1 MSQLIL
7 VLEENPEIQSLIAA
21 SLKASAISVTQE
33 SNPDLFVQQAL
44 NLEPDL
50 ILLSNSGGDQNYKN
64 YREIRKDPQLKN
76 IPIIL
81 LVNPKDELDEKII
94 SELGIDGLLRKPFE
108 ALMLQEQLSQF
119 VTLDDNFGIEPDNE
133 GEDFKIDM
141 SSIDNQLNDIKE
153 GEQEVNS
160 PVEEGSQVT
169 EELEQNALEPKFASS
184 AGSEMDS
191 MILDDISA
199 DTDISKDT
207 VKKAE
212 VELDENE
219 ITSNGLEVIND
230 EEMTM
235 DNGFEF
241 DLKLDE
247 DGIEIDSEEVVTD
260 TVKTGTD
267 PASTGLV
274 QLKDSGLEDKY
285 AESRFKVEGEKTE
298 QDLKAPADID
308 LEVNDFED
316 LDDIWSRSPELDQ
329 TPREGLTDIS
339 LEEEDFQPEFP
350 ENLSSFEEPAEPSI
364 QDTDSDRRNTSE
376 SVQELDNYELGP
388 DFEETGEESQ
398 SSLDNKLLT
407 DSVEQDLEET
417 VEIEDA
423 EQYVED
429 TSADEFE
436 EDFDESQGDA
446 DIMSMVHESIG
457 EQEESAESAM
467 IELEDLS
474 EQMEALDSAETE
486 FEIEEEEFEKDLEKE
501 KLEVEELSEDEL
513 AVSEDDSEDELV
525 EFMLDEV
532 GDLLETD
539 EEESVDGEA
548 DYGDP
553 LVEELEGSLAAVSK
567 DLQDVDAE
575 FDKKVY
581 TEISLGLGL
590 EEDVFDSWDD
600 AEDAFMGFDREK
612 EITEEAPDLTETE
625 ASAFESLDDEEEKFE
640 KADSFSFTENELKEI
655 VTNSV
660 QNALEKSIAASL
672 VELAVSE
679 LKTQVIRMDQSRAL

>member
-64 YREIRKDPQLKN
+64 CREIRKDPQLKN

-169 EELEQNALEPKFASS
+169 EELEQNALEPKLSSS

-199 DTDISKDT
+199 DMDISKDT

-260 TVKTGTD
+260 TVKTETD
-267 PASTGLV
+267 PASTGLA

-285 AESRFKVEGEKTE
+285 AESRLKVEGEKTE

-339 LEEEDFQPEFP
+339 LEEEEFQPEFP

-364 QDTDSDRRNTSE
+364 QDTDSESRITSE
-376 SVQELDNYELGP
+376 SVQELDNYELEP
-388 DFEETGEESQ
+388 DFEETGEGSLG
-398 SSLDNKLLT
+398 SLDNKLLT
-407 DSVEQDLEET
+407 DSVEQDLGET
-417 VEIEDA
+417 IEIEDV
-423 EQYVED
+423 EQFVED

-436 EDFDESQGDA
+436 EDFDGSQGDA
-446 DIMSMVHESIG
+446 DIMSMVDESIG

-486 FEIEEEEFEKDLEKE
+486 FEIEEEEFEEDLEKE
-501 KLEVEELSEDEL
+501 KSEVEELSEDEL

-525 EFMLDEV
+525 EFMLDEL

-553 LVEELEGSLAAVSK
+553 LVEELEESLAAESK

-575 FDKKVY
+575 SDKKVY
-581 TEISLGLGL
+581 TEMSLGL

-612 EITEEAPDLTETE
+612 EITEEAPDQTETE
-625 ASAFESLDDEEEKFE
+625 ASAFESFDDEEEKFE

>member
-64 YREIRKDPQLKN
+64 CREIRKDPQLKN

-108 ALMLQEQLSQF
+108 ASMLQEQLSQF

-169 EELEQNALEPKFASS
+169 EELEQNDLEPKFASS

-199 DTDISKDT
+199 DMDISKDT

-260 TVKTGTD
+260 TVKTETD
-267 PASTGLV
+267 PASTGLA

-285 AESRFKVEGEKTE
+285 AESHLKVEGEKTE

-339 LEEEDFQPEFP
+339 LEEEEFQPEFP

-364 QDTDSDRRNTSE
+364 QDTDSESRITSE
-376 SVQELDNYELGP
+376 SVQELDNYELEP
-388 DFEETGEESQ
+388 DFEETGEESL

-423 EQYVED
+423 EQFVED

-486 FEIEEEEFEKDLEKE
+486 FEIEEEEFEEDLEKE

-525 EFMLDEV
+525 EFMLDEL

-553 LVEELEGSLAAVSK
+553 LVEELEGSLAAESK

-581 TEISLGLGL
+581 TEMSLGL

-612 EITEEAPDLTETE
+612 EITEEAPDQTETE
-625 ASAFESLDDEEEKFE
+625 ASAFESFDDEEEKFE

>member
-50 ILLSNSGGDQNYKN
+50 ILLSNLGGDQNYKN
-64 YREIRKDPQLKN
+64 CREIRKDPQLKN

-108 ALMLQEQLSQF
+108 ASMLQEQLSQF
-119 VTLDDNFGIEPDNE
+119 VALGDNFGIEPDND

-141 SSIDNQLNDIKE
+141 ISIDNQLNDIKE
-153 GEQEVNS
+153 GEQEINS
-160 PVEEGSQVT
+160 PVEEGTQVA
-169 EELEQNALEPKFASS
+169 EELEENALEAKITSS

-199 DTDISKDT
+199 GINISEDT
-207 VKKAE
+207 VKKGE

-219 ITSNGLEVIND
+219 IRSKGPEVIND

-247 DGIEIDSEEVVTD
+247 DGIEFDSEEVVKD
-260 TVKTGTD
+260 TVKIETD
-267 PASTGLV
+267 TDSTGLA
-274 QLKDSGLEDKY
+274 QLKDSGLENKY
-285 AESRFKVEGEKTE
+285 AENRLKVEGEKTE

-350 ENLSSFEEPAEPSI
+350 ENLSTFEEPAEPSI
-364 QDTDSDRRNTSE
+364 QDTDSDRRITSE
-376 SVQELDNYELGP
+376 SVQELDNYELEL
-388 DFEETGEESQ
+388 DFEETEEESQ
-398 SSLDNKLLT
+398 SSLDNKLLR

-417 VEIEDA
+417 VEIEDV
-423 EQYVED
+423 EQFVED

-446 DIMSMVHESIG
+446 DIMSMVDESIG
-457 EQEESAESAM
+457 GQEESAESAM
-467 IELEDLS
+467 NELEDLS
-474 EQMEALDSAETE
+474 EQMEALDAAETE
-486 FEIEEEEFEKDLEKE
+486 FEIEEEEFEEDLEKE
-501 KLEVEELSEDEL
+501 KLEVEELSADEL
-513 AVSEDDSEDELV
+513 AVSEDDSEDELI

-553 LVEELEGSLAAVSK
+553 LVEELEESLAAESK
-567 DLQDVDAE
+567 DLQDIDAE
-575 FDKKVY
+575 FDTKVY
-581 TEISLGLGL
+581 TETSLGL
-590 EEDVFDSWDD
+590 EEDVFDSWYD

-612 EITEEAPDLTETE
+612 EITEETPDQTETE
-625 ASAFESLDDEEEKFE
+625 ASAFESFDDEQKFE
-640 KADSFSFTENELKEI
+640 KAGSFSFTELELKEI

>member
-64 YREIRKDPQLKN
+64 CREIRKDPQLKN

-81 LVNPKDELDEKII
+81 LVNPKDELDENII

-108 ALMLQEQLSQF
+108 ASMLQEQLSQF

-169 EELEQNALEPKFASS
+169 EELEQNALEPKLFSS

-199 DTDISKDT
+199 DMDISKDT

-285 AESRFKVEGEKTE
+285 AESRLKVEGEKTE

-350 ENLSSFEEPAEPSI
+350 ENLSTFEEPAEPSI
-364 QDTDSDRRNTSE
+364 QDTDSDSRITSE
-376 SVQELDNYELGP
+376 SVQELDNYELEP
-388 DFEETGEESQ
+388 DFEETGEESL

-423 EQYVED
+423 EQFVED

-457 EQEESAESAM
+457 EQKESAESAM
-467 IELEDLS
+467 NELEDLS

-486 FEIEEEEFEKDLEKE
+486 FEIEEEEFEEDLEKE
-501 KLEVEELSEDEL
+501 KPEVEELSEDEL

-525 EFMLDEV
+525 EFMLDEL

-553 LVEELEGSLAAVSK
+553 LVEELEESLAAESK

-575 FDKKVY
+575 SDKKVY
-581 TEISLGLGL
+581 TEMSLGL

-612 EITEEAPDLTETE
+612 EITEEAPDQTETE
-625 ASAFESLDDEEEKFE
+625 ASAFESFDDEEEKFE

>member
-64 YREIRKDPQLKN
+64 CREIRKDPQLKN

-108 ALMLQEQLSQF
+108 ASMLQEQLSQF

-191 MILDDISA
+191 MILDDIS
-199 DTDISKDT
+199 KDT

-260 TVKTGTD
+260 TVKTETD
-267 PASTGLV
+267 PASTGLA

-285 AESRFKVEGEKTE
+285 AESRLKVEGEKTE

-364 QDTDSDRRNTSE
+364 QDTDSDSRITSE
-376 SVQELDNYELGP
+376 SVQELDNYELEP

-407 DSVEQDLEET
+407 ISVEQDLEET

-436 EDFDESQGDA
+436 GDFDESQGDA

-486 FEIEEEEFEKDLEKE
+486 FEIEEDEFEEDLEKE

-525 EFMLDEV
+525 EFMLDEL

-553 LVEELEGSLAAVSK
+553 LVEELEESLAAESK

-581 TEISLGLGL
+581 TEMSLGL

-612 EITEEAPDLTETE
+612 EITEEAPDQTETE
-625 ASAFESLDDEEEKFE
+625 ASAFESFDDEEEKFE

>member
-50 ILLSNSGGDQNYKN
+50 ILLSNLGGDQNYKN
-64 YREIRKDPQLKN
+64 CREIRKDPQLKN

-108 ALMLQEQLSQF
+108 ASMLQEQLSQF
-119 VTLDDNFGIEPDNE
+119 VALGDNFGIEPDND

-160 PVEEGSQVT
+160 PVEEGTQVA
-169 EELEQNALEPKFASS
+169 EELEENALEAKITSS

-191 MILDDISA
+191 MILDDISVGIN
-199 DTDISKDT
+199 ISEDT
-207 VKKAE
+207 VKKGE

-219 ITSNGLEVIND
+219 IRSKGPEVIND

-247 DGIEIDSEEVVTD
+247 DGIEFDSEEVVKD
-260 TVKTGTD
+260 TVKIETD
-267 PASTGLV
+267 TDSTGLA
-274 QLKDSGLEDKY
+274 QLKDSGLENKY
-285 AESRFKVEGEKTE
+285 AENRLKVEGEKTE

-350 ENLSSFEEPAEPSI
+350 ENLSTFEEPAEPSI
-364 QDTDSDRRNTSE
+364 QDTDSDRRITSE
-376 SVQELDNYELGP
+376 SVQELDNYELEL

-398 SSLDNKLLT
+398 SSLDNKLLR

-417 VEIEDA
+417 VEIEDV
-423 EQYVED
+423 EQFVED

-446 DIMSMVHESIG
+446 DIMSMVDESIG
-457 EQEESAESAM
+457 GQEESAESAM
-467 IELEDLS
+467 NELEDLS
-474 EQMEALDSAETE
+474 EQMEALDAAETE
-486 FEIEEEEFEKDLEKE
+486 FEIEEEEFEEDLEKE
-501 KLEVEELSEDEL
+501 KLEVEELSADEL
-513 AVSEDDSEDELV
+513 AVSEDDSEDELI

-553 LVEELEGSLAAVSK
+553 LVEELEESLAAESK
-567 DLQDVDAE
+567 DLQDIDAE
-575 FDKKVY
+575 FDTKVY
-581 TEISLGLGL
+581 TETSLGL
-590 EEDVFDSWDD
+590 EEDVFDSWYD

-612 EITEEAPDLTETE
+612 EITEETPDQTETE
-625 ASAFESLDDEEEKFE
+625 ASAFESFDDEQKFE
-640 KADSFSFTENELKEI
+640 KAGSFSFTELELKEI

>member
-50 ILLSNSGGDQNYKN
+50 ILLSNLGGDQNYKN
-64 YREIRKDPQLKN
+64 CREIRKDPQLKN

-108 ALMLQEQLSQF
+108 ASMLQEQLSQF
-119 VTLDDNFGIEPDNE
+119 VALGDNFGIEPDND

-160 PVEEGSQVT
+160 PVEEGTQVA
-169 EELEQNALEPKFASS
+169 EELEENALEPKITSS

-199 DTDISKDT
+199 GINISEDT
-207 VKKAE
+207 VKKGE

-219 ITSNGLEVIND
+219 IRSKGPEVIND

-247 DGIEIDSEEVVTD
+247 DGIEFDSEEVVKD
-260 TVKTGTD
+260 TVKIETD
-267 PASTGLV
+267 TDSTGLA
-274 QLKDSGLEDKY
+274 QLKDSGLENKY
-285 AESRFKVEGEKTE
+285 AENRLKVEGEKTE

-316 LDDIWSRSPELDQ
+316 LDDIWSRSLELDQ

-339 LEEEDFQPEFP
+339 LEEEDFQPEIP

-364 QDTDSDRRNTSE
+364 QDTDSDSRITPE
-376 SVQELDNYELGP
+376 SVQELDNYELGL
-388 DFEETGEESQ
+388 DFEETGEESL
-398 SSLDNKLLT
+398 SSLENKLLS
-407 DSVEQDLEET
+407 DSVEQVLEKTDEIKD
-417 VEIEDA
+417 VE
-423 EQYVED
+423 QFVED

-446 DIMSMVHESIG
+446 DIISMVHESIG
-457 EQEESAESAM
+457 GQEESAESAM

-486 FEIEEEEFEKDLEKE
+486 FEIEEEQFEEDLEKE
-501 KLEVEELSEDEL
+501 KLEVEQLSEDEL
-513 AVSEDDSEDELV
+513 AGSEDYSEDKLV

-539 EEESVDGEA
+539 EVELVDGEA

-553 LVEELEGSLAAVSK
+553 LVEELEESLAAESK
-567 DLQDVDAE
+567 DLQDIDAE
-575 FDKKVY
+575 FDTKVY
-581 TEISLGLGL
+581 TETSLGL
-590 EEDVFDSWDD
+590 EEDVFDSWYD

-612 EITEEAPDLTETE
+612 EITEETPDQTETE
-625 ASAFESLDDEEEKFE
+625 ASAFESFDDEQKFE
-640 KADSFSFTENELKEI
+640 KAGSFSFTELELKEI

>member
-50 ILLSNSGGDQNYKN
+50 ILLSNSGGDQNYN
-64 YREIRKDPQLKN
+64 NCREIRKDPQLKN

-108 ALMLQEQLSQF
+108 ASMLQEQLSQF
-119 VTLDDNFGIEPDNE
+119 ITLDNNFGIEPDNE

-141 SSIDNQLNDIKE
+141 SSIDSQLNDIKE

-199 DTDISKDT
+199 DMDISRDT

-235 DNGFEF
+235 DNGFAF

-260 TVKTGTD
+260 TVKTETD
-267 PASTGLV
+267 PSSTGLA

-285 AESRFKVEGEKTE
+285 AESRLKVEGEKTE

-316 LDDIWSRSPELDQ
+316 LDEIWSRSPELDQ

-364 QDTDSDRRNTSE
+364 QDTDSDSRITSE

-388 DFEETGEESQ
+388 DFEETGEESL

-423 EQYVED
+423 EQFVED

-474 EQMEALDSAETE
+474 EQMEALDSAETK
-486 FEIEEEEFEKDLEKE
+486 FELEEEQFEEDLEKE
-501 KLEVEELSEDEL
+501 KLEVEKLSEDEL
-513 AVSEDDSEDELV
+513 AVSEDDSEDKLV
-525 EFMLDEV
+525 EFMLDEL

-539 EEESVDGEA
+539 EEELVDGEA

-553 LVEELEGSLAAVSK
+553 LVEELEESLAAESK

-581 TEISLGLGL
+581 TEMSLGL

-612 EITEEAPDLTETE
+612 EITEEAPDQTETE
-625 ASAFESLDDEEEKFE
+625 ASAFESFDDEEEKFE

>member
-64 YREIRKDPQLKN
+64 CREIRKDPQLKN

-108 ALMLQEQLSQF
+108 ASMLQEQLSQF

-141 SSIDNQLNDIKE
+141 SSIDNQLNYIKD

-169 EELEQNALEPKFASS
+169 EELEQNALEPKFDSS

-199 DTDISKDT
+199 DMDISKDT

-230 EEMTM
+230 EEMTV

-260 TVKTGTD
+260 TVKTETD
-267 PASTGLV
+267 PASTGLA

-285 AESRFKVEGEKTE
+285 AESRLKVEGEKTE

-316 LDDIWSRSPELDQ
+316 LDDIWSHSPELDQ

-339 LEEEDFQPEFP
+339 LEEEEFQPEFP
-350 ENLSSFEEPAEPSI
+350 ENLSSFEELAEPSI
-364 QDTDSDRRNTSE
+364 QETDSDSKITSE
-376 SVQELDNYELGP
+376 SVQELDNYELEP
-388 DFEETGEESQ
+388 DFEETGEESL

-423 EQYVED
+423 EQFVED

-486 FEIEEEEFEKDLEKE
+486 FEIEEEQFEEDLEKE

-525 EFMLDEV
+525 EFMLDEL

-539 EEESVDGEA
+539 EEGSVDGEA

-553 LVEELEGSLAAVSK
+553 LVEELEESLAAESK

-612 EITEEAPDLTETE
+612 EITEEAPDQTETE
-625 ASAFESLDDEEEKFE
+625 ASAFESFDDEEEKFE

>member
-133 GEDFKIDM
+133 DEDFKIDM

-169 EELEQNALEPKFASS
+169 EELEQNAMEPKFTSS

-199 DTDISKDT
+199 DMDISKDT

-364 QDTDSDRRNTSE
+364 QDTDSDSRITSE
-376 SVQELDNYELGP
+376 SVQELDNYELEP
-388 DFEETGEESQ
+388 DFEETGEESL

-423 EQYVED
+423 EQFVED

-486 FEIEEEEFEKDLEKE
+486 FEIEEEEFEEDLEKE

-525 EFMLDEV
+525 EFMLDEL

-553 LVEELEGSLAAVSK
+553 LVEELEESLAAESK

-581 TEISLGLGL
+581 TEMSLGL

-612 EITEEAPDLTETE
+612 EITEEAPDQTETE
-625 ASAFESLDDEEEKFE
+625 ASAFESFDDEEEKFE

>member
-64 YREIRKDPQLKN
+64 CREIRKDPQLKN

-108 ALMLQEQLSQF
+108 ASMLQEQLSQF

-153 GEQEVNS
+153 GEQEVSS
-160 PVEEGSQVT
+160 PVDEGSQVT

-199 DTDISKDT
+199 DMDISKDT

-230 EEMTM
+230 EEMTL

-260 TVKTGTD
+260 TVKTETD
-267 PASTGLV
+267 TDSTGLA

-285 AESRFKVEGEKTE
+285 AKNRLKVEGEKTE

-316 LDDIWSRSPELDQ
+316 LDDIWSRSLELDQ

-339 LEEEDFQPEFP
+339 LEEEDFQPEIP

-364 QDTDSDRRNTSE
+364 QDTDSDSRITSE
-376 SVQELDNYELGP
+376 SVQELDNYELRL
-388 DFEETGEESQ
+388 DFEETGEESL
-398 SSLDNKLLT
+398 SSLENKLLS

-417 VEIEDA
+417 VEIKDV
-423 EQYVED
+423 EQFVGD

-436 EDFDESQGDA
+436 EDFGESQGDA

-467 IELEDLS
+467 NELEDLS

-486 FEIEEEEFEKDLEKE
+486 FEIEEEQFEEDLEKE

-525 EFMLDEV
+525 EFMLDEL

-539 EEESVDGEA
+539 EEGSVDGEA

-553 LVEELEGSLAAVSK
+553 LVEELEESLAAESK

-581 TEISLGLGL
+581 TEISLGL

-612 EITEEAPDLTETE
+612 EITEEAPDQKETE
-625 ASAFESLDDEEEKFE
+625 ASAFESFDDEEEKFE

>member
-50 ILLSNSGGDQNYKN
+50 ILLSNLGGDQNYKN
-64 YREIRKDPQLKN
+64 CREIRKDPQLKN

-108 ALMLQEQLSQF
+108 ASMLQEQLSQF
-119 VTLDDNFGIEPDNE
+119 VALGDDFGIEPDND

-141 SSIDNQLNDIKE
+141 SLIDNQLNDIKE

-160 PVEEGSQVT
+160 PVEEGTQVAEKL
-169 EELEQNALEPKFASS
+169 EENALEPKITSS

-199 DTDISKDT
+199 GFNISEET
-207 VKKAE
+207 VKKGE

-219 ITSNGLEVIND
+219 IRSKGPEVIND

-247 DGIEIDSEEVVTD
+247 DGIEFDSEEVVKD
-260 TVKTGTD
+260 TVKIETD
-267 PASTGLV
+267 TDSTGLT

-285 AESRFKVEGEKTE
+285 AENRLKVEGEKTE

-316 LDDIWSRSPELDQ
+316 LDDIWSRSLELDQ

-339 LEEEDFQPEFP
+339 LEEEDFQPEIP
-350 ENLSSFEEPAEPSI
+350 ENLSSFEEPPEPSI
-364 QDTDSDRRNTSE
+364 QDTDSDSRITSE
-376 SVQELDNYELGP
+376 SVQELDNYELGL
-388 DFEETGEESQ
+388 DFEETGEESL
-398 SSLDNKLLT
+398 SSLENKLLS
-407 DSVEQDLEET
+407 DSVELDLEKT
-417 VEIEDA
+417 VKIKDV
-423 EQYVED
+423 EQFIED

-436 EDFDESQGDA
+436 EDFDESQGDE
-446 DIMSMVHESIG
+446 DIISMVHESIG
-457 EQEESAESAM
+457 GQEESAESAM

-486 FEIEEEEFEKDLEKE
+486 FEIEEEQFEHDLEKE

-513 AVSEDDSEDELV
+513 AVSEDYSEDKLV
-525 EFMLDEV
+525 EFMLDEL

-539 EEESVDGEA
+539 EVELVDGEA

-553 LVEELEGSLAAVSK
+553 LVEELEESLAAESK
-567 DLQDVDAE
+567 DLQDIDAE
-575 FDKKVY
+575 FDTKVY
-581 TEISLGLGL
+581 TEMSLGL
-590 EEDVFDSWDD
+590 EEDVFDSWYD

-612 EITEEAPDLTETE
+612 EITEETLDQTETE
-625 ASAFESLDDEEEKFE
+625 ASAFESFDDEQKFE
-640 KADSFSFTENELKEI
+640 KAGSFSFTELELKEI

>member
-7 VLEENPEIQSLIAA
+7 VLEENTEIQSLIAA

-64 YREIRKDPQLKN
+64 CREIRKDPQLKH

-108 ALMLQEQLSQF
+108 ASMLHEQLSQF

-169 EELEQNALEPKFASS
+169 EELEQNALEPKLSSS

-329 TPREGLTDIS
+329 TPREGLIDIS
-339 LEEEDFQPEFP
+339 LEEEEFQPEFP

-364 QDTDSDRRNTSE
+364 QDTVSDSRITSE
-376 SVQELDNYELGP
+376 SVQELDNYELEP

-407 DSVEQDLEET
+407 DSVKQDLEET
-417 VEIEDA
+417 VEIEDV
-423 EQYVED
+423 EQFVED

-467 IELEDLS
+467 NELEDLS

-486 FEIEEEEFEKDLEKE
+486 FEIEEEQFEEDLEKE

-513 AVSEDDSEDELV
+513 V
-525 EFMLDEV
+525 EFMLDEL

-553 LVEELEGSLAAVSK
+553 LVEELEESLAAESK

-581 TEISLGLGL
+581 TEKLLGL

-612 EITEEAPDLTETE
+612 EITEEAPDQTETE
-625 ASAFESLDDEEEKFE
+625 ASAFESFDDEEEKFE
-640 KADSFSFTENELKEI
+640 KADSFSFTESELKEI

>member
-50 ILLSNSGGDQNYKN
+50 ILLSNSGSDQNYKN
-64 YREIRKDPQLKN
+64 CREIRKDPQLKN

-81 LVNPKDELDEKII
+81 LVNPKDELDKKII

-133 GEDFKIDM
+133 DEDFKIDM

-169 EELEQNALEPKFASS
+169 EELEQNALEPTLSSS

-191 MILDDISA
+191 MILDDISQ
-199 DTDISKDT
+199 DMDISKDT
-207 VKKAE
+207 LKKAE

-230 EEMTM
+230 EEMTK

-364 QDTDSDRRNTSE
+364 QDTDSESRITSE

-388 DFEETGEESQ
+388 DFEETGEESL
-398 SSLDNKLLT
+398 SSLDNTLLT
-407 DSVEQDLEET
+407 DSVEQDLEEA
-417 VEIEDA
+417 VDIEDV
-423 EQYVED
+423 EQFVED

-486 FEIEEEEFEKDLEKE
+486 FKIEEEQFEEDLEKE

-525 EFMLDEV
+525 EFMLDEL

-553 LVEELEGSLAAVSK
+553 LVEELEESLAAESK
-567 DLQDVDAE
+567 DLQGVDAE

-581 TEISLGLGL
+581 TEMSLGL

-612 EITEEAPDLTETE
+612 EITEEAPDQTETE
-625 ASAFESLDDEEEKFE
+625 ASAFESFDEEEEKFE

>member
-64 YREIRKDPQLKN
+64 CREIRKDPQLKN

-108 ALMLQEQLSQF
+108 ASMLHEQLSQF

-199 DTDISKDT
+199 DMDISKDT

-260 TVKTGTD
+260 TVKTETD
-267 PASTGLV
+267 PASTGLA

-285 AESRFKVEGEKTE
+285 AESRLKVEGEKTE

-339 LEEEDFQPEFP
+339 LEEEEFQPEFP

-364 QDTDSDRRNTSE
+364 QDTDSESRITSE
-376 SVQELDNYELGP
+376 SVQELDNYELEP
-388 DFEETGEESQ
+388 DFEETGEESL

-417 VEIEDA
+417 VEIVDA
-423 EQYVED
+423 EQFVED

-486 FEIEEEEFEKDLEKE
+486 FEIEEEQFEEDLEKE

-525 EFMLDEV
+525 EFMLDEL

-548 DYGDP
+548 DYLDP
-553 LVEELEGSLAAVSK
+553 LVEEQEESLAAESK

-581 TEISLGLGL
+581 TEMSLGL

-612 EITEEAPDLTETE
+612 EITEEAPDQTETE
-625 ASAFESLDDEEEKFE
+625 ASAFESFDDEEEKFE

>member
-50 ILLSNSGGDQNYKN
+50 ILLSNLGGDQNYKN
-64 YREIRKDPQLKN
+64 CREIRKDPQLKN

-108 ALMLQEQLSQF
+108 ASMLQEQLSQF
-119 VTLDDNFGIEPDNE
+119 VALGDNFGIEPDND

-160 PVEEGSQVT
+160 PVEEGTQVA
-169 EELEQNALEPKFASS
+169 EELEENALEPKITSS

-199 DTDISKDT
+199 GINISEDT
-207 VKKAE
+207 VKKGE

-219 ITSNGLEVIND
+219 IRSKGPEVIND

-247 DGIEIDSEEVVTD
+247 DGIEFDSEEVVKD
-260 TVKTGTD
+260 TVKIETD
-267 PASTGLV
+267 TDSTGLA
-274 QLKDSGLEDKY
+274 QLKDSGLENKY
-285 AESRFKVEGEKTE
+285 AENRLKVEGEKTE

-350 ENLSSFEEPAEPSI
+350 ENLSTFEEPAEPSI
-364 QDTDSDRRNTSE
+364 QDTDSDRRITSE
-376 SVQELDNYELGP
+376 SVQELDNYELEL
-388 DFEETGEESQ
+388 DFEETEEESQ
-398 SSLDNKLLT
+398 SSLDNKLLR

-417 VEIEDA
+417 VGIEDV
-423 EQYVED
+423 EQFVED

-446 DIMSMVHESIG
+446 DIMSMVDESIG
-457 EQEESAESAM
+457 GQEESAESAM
-467 IELEDLS
+467 NELEDLS
-474 EQMEALDSAETE
+474 EQMEALDAAETE
-486 FEIEEEEFEKDLEKE
+486 FEIEEEEFEEDLEKE
-501 KLEVEELSEDEL
+501 KLEVEELSADEL
-513 AVSEDDSEDELV
+513 AVSEDDSEDELI

-553 LVEELEGSLAAVSK
+553 LVEELEESLAAESK
-567 DLQDVDAE
+567 DLQDIDAE
-575 FDKKVY
+575 FDTKVY
-581 TEISLGLGL
+581 TETSLGL
-590 EEDVFDSWDD
+590 EEDVFDSWYD

-612 EITEEAPDLTETE
+612 EITEETPDQTETE
-625 ASAFESLDDEEEKFE
+625 ASAFESFDDEQKFE
-640 KADSFSFTENELKEI
+640 KAGSFSFTELELKEI

>member
-64 YREIRKDPQLKN
+64 CREIRKDPQLKN

-108 ALMLQEQLSQF
+108 ASMLQEQLSQF

-133 GEDFKIDM
+133 DEDFKIDM
-141 SSIDNQLNDIKE
+141 SSIDNQLNDIKK
-153 GEQEVNS
+153 GEQEENS

-169 EELEQNALEPKFASS
+169 EELEQDALEPKFSSS

-191 MILDDISA
+191 MILD
-199 DTDISKDT
+199 DISKDT

-219 ITSNGLEVIND
+219 ITSNGLEVINN

-247 DGIEIDSEEVVTD
+247 DGIEFDSEEVVTD
-260 TVKTGTD
+260 TIKTGTD

-285 AESRFKVEGEKTE
+285 AESRLKVEGEKSE

-308 LEVNDFED
+308 LKVNDFED
-316 LDDIWSRSPELDQ
+316 LDDIWSRSPEFDQ
-329 TPREGLTDIS
+329 TLREGLTDIS

-364 QDTDSDRRNTSE
+364 QDTDSDRRITSE

-436 EDFDESQGDA
+436 EDFDESTGDA
-446 DIMSMVHESIG
+446 DIISMVHESIG

-467 IELEDLS
+467 IELEGLS

-486 FEIEEEEFEKDLEKE
+486 FEIEEEEFEEDLEKE

-525 EFMLDEV
+525 EFMLDEL

-553 LVEELEGSLAAVSK
+553 LVEELEEILVAESK

-581 TEISLGLGL
+581 TETSLGL

-625 ASAFESLDDEEEKFE
+625 ASTFESLDDEEERFE

>member
-50 ILLSNSGGDQNYKN
+50 ILLSNLGGDQNYKN
-64 YREIRKDPQLKN
+64 CREIRKDPQLKN

-108 ALMLQEQLSQF
+108 ASMLQEQLSQF
-119 VTLDDNFGIEPDNE
+119 VALGDDFGIEPDND

-141 SSIDNQLNDIKE
+141 SLIDNQLNDIKE

-160 PVEEGSQVT
+160 PVEEGTQVT
-169 EELEQNALEPKFASS
+169 EELEQNALEPKLSSS

-199 DTDISKDT
+199 DMDISKDT
-207 VKKAE
+207 VKKGE

-247 DGIEIDSEEVVTD
+247 DGIEFDSEEVVKD
-260 TVKTGTD
+260 TVKIETD
-267 PASTGLV
+267 TDSTGLA

-285 AESRFKVEGEKTE
+285 AENRLKVEGEKTE

-316 LDDIWSRSPELDQ
+316 LDDIWSRSLELDQ

-364 QDTDSDRRNTSE
+364 QDTDSDSRITSE
-376 SVQELDNYELGP
+376 SVQELDNYELGL
-388 DFEETGEESQ
+388 DFEETGEESL
-398 SSLDNKLLT
+398 SSLENKLLS
-407 DSVEQDLEET
+407 DSVEQDLEKT
-417 VEIEDA
+417 VEIKDV
-423 EQYVED
+423 EQFVGD

-486 FEIEEEEFEKDLEKE
+486 FEIEEEQFEKDLEKE

-513 AVSEDDSEDELV
+513 AVSEDYSEDELV
-525 EFMLDEV
+525 EFMLDEL

-539 EEESVDGEA
+539 EEELVDGEA

-553 LVEELEGSLAAVSK
+553 LVEELEESLAAESK
-567 DLQDVDAE
+567 DLQDIDAE

-581 TEISLGLGL
+581 TEMSLGL
-590 EEDVFDSWDD
+590 EEDVFDSWYD

-612 EITEEAPDLTETE
+612 EITEEAPDQTETE
-625 ASAFESLDDEEEKFE
+625 ASAFESFDDEEEKFE

>member
-119 VTLDDNFGIEPDNE
+119 VTLDDNFGIEPDNV

-169 EELEQNALEPKFASS
+169 EELEQNALEPKYASS

-191 MILDDISA
+191 MILDDISM
-199 DTDISKDT
+199 DT
-207 VKKAE
+207 VKKVE

-247 DGIEIDSEEVVTD
+247 DGIEFDSEEVVKD
-260 TVKTGTD
+260 TVKIETD
-267 PASTGLV
+267 TDSTGLA
-274 QLKDSGLEDKY
+274 QLKDSGLENKY
-285 AESRFKVEGEKTE
+285 AENRLKVEGEKTE

-350 ENLSSFEEPAEPSI
+350 ENLSTFEEPAEPSI
-364 QDTDSDRRNTSE
+364 QDTDSDRRITSE
-376 SVQELDNYELGP
+376 SVQELDNYELEL

-398 SSLDNKLLT
+398 SSLDNKLLR

-417 VEIEDA
+417 VEIEDV
-423 EQYVED
+423 EQFVED

-446 DIMSMVHESIG
+446 DIMSMVDESIG
-457 EQEESAESAM
+457 GQEESAESAM
-467 IELEDLS
+467 NELEDLS

-486 FEIEEEEFEKDLEKE
+486 FEIEEEEFEEDLEKE
-501 KLEVEELSEDEL
+501 KLEVEELSADEL
-513 AVSEDDSEDELV
+513 AVSEDDSEDELI

-553 LVEELEGSLAAVSK
+553 LVEELEESLAAESK
-567 DLQDVDAE
+567 DLQDIDAE
-575 FDKKVY
+575 FDTKVY
-581 TEISLGLGL
+581 TETSLGL
-590 EEDVFDSWDD
+590 EEDVFDSWYD

-612 EITEEAPDLTETE
+612 EITEETPDQTETE
-625 ASAFESLDDEEEKFE
+625 ASAFESFDDEQKFE
-640 KADSFSFTENELKEI
+640 KAGSFSFTELELKEI

>member
-64 YREIRKDPQLKN
+64 CREIRKDPQLKN

-108 ALMLQEQLSQF
+108 ASMLHEQLSQF

-169 EELEQNALEPKFASS
+169 EELEQNALEPKLASS

-199 DTDISKDT
+199 DMDISKDT

-260 TVKTGTD
+260 TVKTETD
-267 PASTGLV
+267 PASTGLA

-285 AESRFKVEGEKTE
+285 AESRLKVEGEKTE

-339 LEEEDFQPEFP
+339 LEEEEFQPEFP

-364 QDTDSDRRNTSE
+364 QDTDSDSRITSE
-376 SVQELDNYELGP
+376 SVQELDNYELEP
-388 DFEETGEESQ
+388 DFEETGEESL

-423 EQYVED
+423 EQFVED

-486 FEIEEEEFEKDLEKE
+486 FEIEEEQFEEDLEKE

-525 EFMLDEV
+525 EFMLDEL

-553 LVEELEGSLAAVSK
+553 LVEELEESLAAESK

-581 TEISLGLGL
+581 TEMSLGL

-612 EITEEAPDLTETE
+612 EITEEAPDQTETE
-625 ASAFESLDDEEEKFE
+625 ASAFESFDDEEEKFE

>member
-50 ILLSNSGGDQNYKN
+50 ILLSNSGGDQNYKT

-199 DTDISKDT
+199 DMDISKDT

-285 AESRFKVEGEKTE
+285 AESRLKVEGEKTE

-350 ENLSSFEEPAEPSI
+350 ENLSTFEEPAEPSI
-364 QDTDSDRRNTSE
+364 QDTDSESRIPSE
-376 SVQELDNYELGP
+376 SVQEFDNYELEP
-388 DFEETGEESQ
+388 DFEETGEESL
-398 SSLDNKLLT
+398 SSLDKKLLT
-407 DSVEQDLEET
+407 DSVEQYLEET
-417 VEIEDA
+417 VEIKDA
-423 EQYVED
+423 EQFVED

-525 EFMLDEV
+525 EFMLDEL

-553 LVEELEGSLAAVSK
+553 LVEELEESLAAESK

-575 FDKKVY
+575 SDKKVY
-581 TEISLGLGL
+581 TEMSLGL

-612 EITEEAPDLTETE
+612 EITEEAPDQTETE
-625 ASAFESLDDEEEKFE
+625 ASAFESFDDEEEKFE

>member
-64 YREIRKDPQLKN
+64 CREIRKDPQLKN

-108 ALMLQEQLSQF
+108 ASMLHEQLSQF

-153 GEQEVNS
+153 GEQEVSS

-199 DTDISKDT
+199 DMDISKDT

-267 PASTGLV
+267 PASTGLA

-285 AESRFKVEGEKTE
+285 AESRLKVEGEKTE

-364 QDTDSDRRNTSE
+364 QDTDSDRWITSE
-376 SVQELDNYELGP
+376 SVQELDNYELEP
-388 DFEETGEESQ
+388 DFEETGEESL

-423 EQYVED
+423 EQFVED

-486 FEIEEEEFEKDLEKE
+486 FEIEEEQFEEDLEKE

-553 LVEELEGSLAAVSK
+553 LVEELEGSLAAESK

-575 FDKKVY
+575 SDKKVY
-581 TEISLGLGL
+581 TEMSLGL

-612 EITEEAPDLTETE
+612 EITEEAPDQTETE
-625 ASAFESLDDEEEKFE
+625 ASAFESFDDEEEKFE

>member
-64 YREIRKDPQLKN
+64 CREIRKDPQLKN

-108 ALMLQEQLSQF
+108 ASMLQEQLSQF

-141 SSIDNQLNDIKE
+141 SSIDNQLNYIKE

-199 DTDISKDT
+199 DMDISKDT

-230 EEMTM
+230 EEMTV

-260 TVKTGTD
+260 TVKTETD
-267 PASTGLV
+267 PASTGLT

-285 AESRFKVEGEKTE
+285 AESRLKVEGEKTE

-364 QDTDSDRRNTSE
+364 QDTDSDSRITSE
-376 SVQELDNYELGP
+376 SVQELDNYELEP
-388 DFEETGEESQ
+388 DFEETGEESL

-423 EQYVED
+423 EQFVED

-486 FEIEEEEFEKDLEKE
+486 FEIEEEQFEEDLEKE

-525 EFMLDEV
+525 EFMLDEL

-539 EEESVDGEA
+539 EEGSVDGEA

-553 LVEELEGSLAAVSK
+553 LVEELEESLAAESK

-581 TEISLGLGL
+581 NEMSLGL

-612 EITEEAPDLTETE
+612 EITEEAPDQTETE
-625 ASAFESLDDEEEKFE
+625 ASAFESFDDEEEKFE
-640 KADSFSFTENELKEI
+640 KADSFFFSENELKEI

>member
-64 YREIRKDPQLKN
+64 CREIRKDPQLKN

-108 ALMLQEQLSQF
+108 ASMLHEQLSQF

-169 EELEQNALEPKFASS
+169 EELEQNDLEPKFASS

-199 DTDISKDT
+199 DMDISTDK

-212 VELDENE
+212 VELDENG
-219 ITSNGLEVIND
+219 IRSNGLEVIND
-230 EEMTM
+230 EEVTM

-260 TVKTGTD
+260 TVKTETD

-285 AESRFKVEGEKTE
+285 AASRLKVEDEKTE
-298 QDLKAPADID
+298 QDLKAPAEID

-364 QDTDSDRRNTSE
+364 QDTDSESRITSE
-376 SVQELDNYELGP
+376 SVQELDNYELEP
-388 DFEETGEESQ
+388 DLEESGEESL
-398 SSLDNKLLT
+398 SSLDKKLLT
-407 DSVEQDLEET
+407 DSVEQYIEET
-417 VEIEDA
+417 VEIKDA
-423 EQYVED
+423 EQFVED

-457 EQEESAESAM
+457 EQEESEESAM

-474 EQMEALDSAETE
+474 EQMESLDSAEKE
-486 FEIEEEEFEKDLEKE
+486 FEIEEEQFEEDLEKE

-525 EFMLDEV
+525 EFMLDEL

-539 EEESVDGEA
+539 EEESVDDEA

-553 LVEELEGSLAAVSK
+553 LVDELEESLVTESK
-567 DLQDVDAE
+567 DLQDVGVE

-581 TEISLGLGL
+581 TEMSLGL

-612 EITEEAPDLTETE
+612 EITEEAPDQTETE
-625 ASAFESLDDEEEKFE
+625 ASAFESFDDEEEKFE

>member
-50 ILLSNSGGDQNYKN
+50 ILLSNSGDDQNYKN
-64 YREIRKDPQLKN
+64 CREIRKDPQLKN

-108 ALMLQEQLSQF
+108 ASMLQEQLSQF

-169 EELEQNALEPKFASS
+169 EELEQNALEPKLSSS

-191 MILDDISA
+191 MILD
-199 DTDISKDT
+199 DISKDT

-260 TVKTGTD
+260 IVKTGTD

-285 AESRFKVEGEKTE
+285 AESRLKVEGEKTE

-350 ENLSSFEEPAEPSI
+350 GNLSTFEGPAEPSI
-364 QDTDSDRRNTSE
+364 QDTDSDSRITSE
-376 SVQELDNYELGP
+376 SVQELDNYELEP

-398 SSLDNKLLT
+398 SSLYNKLLT
-407 DSVEQDLEET
+407 DSVKQNLEET
-417 VEIEDA
+417 VEIEDV
-423 EQYVED
+423 EQFVED

-467 IELEDLS
+467 NELEDLS

-486 FEIEEEEFEKDLEKE
+486 FEIEEEEFEEDLEKE

-553 LVEELEGSLAAVSK
+553 LVEELEGSLAAESK

-575 FDKKVY
+575 SDKKVY
-581 TEISLGLGL
+581 TEMSLGL

-612 EITEEAPDLTETE
+612 EITEEAPDQTETE
-625 ASAFESLDDEEEKFE
+625 ASAFESFDDEEEKFE

>member
-50 ILLSNSGGDQNYKN
+50 ILLSNLGGDQNYKN
-64 YREIRKDPQLKN
+64 CREIRKDPQLKN

-108 ALMLQEQLSQF
+108 ASMLQEQLSQF
-119 VTLDDNFGIEPDNE
+119 VALGDNFGIEPDND

-141 SSIDNQLNDIKE
+141 ISIDNQLNDIKE

-160 PVEEGSQVT
+160 PVEEGTQVA
-169 EELEQNALEPKFASS
+169 EELEENALEAKITSS

-199 DTDISKDT
+199 GINISEDT
-207 VKKAE
+207 VKKGE

-219 ITSNGLEVIND
+219 IRSKGPEVIND

-247 DGIEIDSEEVVTD
+247 DGIEFDSEEVVKD
-260 TVKTGTD
+260 TVKIETD
-267 PASTGLV
+267 TDSTGLA
-274 QLKDSGLEDKY
+274 QLKDSGLENKY
-285 AESRFKVEGEKTE
+285 AENRLKVEGEKTE

-350 ENLSSFEEPAEPSI
+350 ENLSTFEEPAEPSI
-364 QDTDSDRRNTSE
+364 QDTDSDRRITSE
-376 SVQELDNYELGP
+376 SVQELDNYELEL
-388 DFEETGEESQ
+388 DFEETEEESQ
-398 SSLDNKLLT
+398 SSLDNKLLR

-417 VEIEDA
+417 VEIEDV
-423 EQYVED
+423 EQFVED

-446 DIMSMVHESIG
+446 DIMSMVDESIG
-457 EQEESAESAM
+457 GQEESAESAM
-467 IELEDLS
+467 NELEDLS
-474 EQMEALDSAETE
+474 EQMEALDAAETE
-486 FEIEEEEFEKDLEKE
+486 FEIEEEEFEEDLEKE
-501 KLEVEELSEDEL
+501 KLEVEELSADEL
-513 AVSEDDSEDELV
+513 AGSEDDSEDELI

-553 LVEELEGSLAAVSK
+553 LVEELEESLAAESK
-567 DLQDVDAE
+567 DLQDIDAE
-575 FDKKVY
+575 FDTKVY
-581 TEISLGLGL
+581 TETSLGL
-590 EEDVFDSWDD
+590 EEDVFDSWYD

-612 EITEEAPDLTETE
+612 EITEETPDQTETE
-625 ASAFESLDDEEEKFE
+625 ASAFESFDDEQKFE
-640 KADSFSFTENELKEI
+640 KAGSFSFTELELKEI

>member
-50 ILLSNSGGDQNYKN
+50 ILLSNLGGDQNYKN
-64 YREIRKDPQLKN
+64 CREIRKDPQLKN

-108 ALMLQEQLSQF
+108 ASMLQEQLSQF
-119 VTLDDNFGIEPDNE
+119 VALGDNFGIEPDND

-160 PVEEGSQVT
+160 PVEEGTQVA
-169 EELEQNALEPKFASS
+169 EELEENALEAKITSS

-199 DTDISKDT
+199 GINISEDT
-207 VKKAE
+207 VKKGE

-219 ITSNGLEVIND
+219 IRSKGPEVIND

-247 DGIEIDSEEVVTD
+247 DGIEFDSEEVVKD
-260 TVKTGTD
+260 TVKIETD
-267 PASTGLV
+267 TDSTGLA
-274 QLKDSGLEDKY
+274 QLKDSGLENKY
-285 AESRFKVEGEKTE
+285 AENSLKVEGEKTE

-350 ENLSSFEEPAEPSI
+350 ENLSTFEEPAEPLI
-364 QDTDSDRRNTSE
+364 QDTDSDRRITSE
-376 SVQELDNYELGP
+376 SVQELDNYELEL

-398 SSLDNKLLT
+398 SSLDNKLLR

-417 VEIEDA
+417 VEIEDV
-423 EQYVED
+423 EQFVED

-446 DIMSMVHESIG
+446 DIMSMVDESIG
-457 EQEESAESAM
+457 GQEESAESAM
-467 IELEDLS
+467 NELEDLS
-474 EQMEALDSAETE
+474 EQMEALDAAETE
-486 FEIEEEEFEKDLEKE
+486 FEIEEEEFEEDLEKE
-501 KLEVEELSEDEL
+501 KLEVEELSADEL
-513 AVSEDDSEDELV
+513 AGSEDDSEDELI

-553 LVEELEGSLAAVSK
+553 LVEELEESLAAESK
-567 DLQDVDAE
+567 DLQDIDAE
-575 FDKKVY
+575 FDTKVY
-581 TEISLGLGL
+581 TETSLGL
-590 EEDVFDSWDD
+590 EEDVFDSWYD

-612 EITEEAPDLTETE
+612 EITEETPDQTETE
-625 ASAFESLDDEEEKFE
+625 ASAFESFDDEQKFE
-640 KADSFSFTENELKEI
+640 KAGSFSFTELELKEI

>member
-64 YREIRKDPQLKN
+64 CREIRKDPQLKN

-108 ALMLQEQLSQF
+108 ASMLQEQLSQF

-199 DTDISKDT
+199 DMDISKDT

-285 AESRFKVEGEKTE
+285 AESRLKVEDEKTE

-364 QDTDSDRRNTSE
+364 QDTDSDSRITSE
-376 SVQELDNYELGP
+376 SVQELDNYELEP
-388 DFEETGEESQ
+388 DFEETGEESL

-423 EQYVED
+423 EQFVED

-553 LVEELEGSLAAVSK
+553 LVEELEESLAAESK

-581 TEISLGLGL
+581 TEMSLGL

-612 EITEEAPDLTETE
+612 EITEEAPDQTETE
-625 ASAFESLDDEEEKFE
+625 ASAFESFDDEEEKFE

>member
-50 ILLSNSGGDQNYKN
+50 ILLSNLGGDQNYKN
-64 YREIRKDPQLKN
+64 CREIRKDPQLKN

-108 ALMLQEQLSQF
+108 ASMLQEQLSQF
-119 VTLDDNFGIEPDNE
+119 VALGDNFGIEPDND

-160 PVEEGSQVT
+160 PVEEGTQVA
-169 EELEQNALEPKFASS
+169 EELEENALEPKITSS

-199 DTDISKDT
+199 GINISEDT
-207 VKKAE
+207 VKKGE

-219 ITSNGLEVIND
+219 IRSKGPEVIND

-247 DGIEIDSEEVVTD
+247 DGIEFDSEEVVKD
-260 TVKTGTD
+260 TVKIETD
-267 PASTGLV
+267 TDSTGLA
-274 QLKDSGLEDKY
+274 QLKDSGLENKY
-285 AESRFKVEGEKTE
+285 AENRLKVEGEKTE

-350 ENLSSFEEPAEPSI
+350 ENLSTFEEPAEPSI
-364 QDTDSDRRNTSE
+364 QDTDSDRRITSE
-376 SVQELDNYELGP
+376 SVQELDNYELEL
-388 DFEETGEESQ
+388 DFEETEEESQ
-398 SSLDNKLLT
+398 SSLDNKLLR

-417 VEIEDA
+417 VEIEDV
-423 EQYVED
+423 EQFVED

-436 EDFDESQGDA
+436 EDFDESQGNA
-446 DIMSMVHESIG
+446 DIMSMVDESIG
-457 EQEESAESAM
+457 GQEESAESAM
-467 IELEDLS
+467 NELEDLS
-474 EQMEALDSAETE
+474 EQMEALDAAETE
-486 FEIEEEEFEKDLEKE
+486 FEIEEEEFEEDLEKE
-501 KLEVEELSEDEL
+501 KLEVEELSADEL
-513 AVSEDDSEDELV
+513 AGSEDDSEDELI

-553 LVEELEGSLAAVSK
+553 LVEELEESLAAESK
-567 DLQDVDAE
+567 DLQDIDAE
-575 FDKKVY
+575 FDTKVY
-581 TEISLGLGL
+581 TETSLGL
-590 EEDVFDSWDD
+590 EEDVFDSWYD

-612 EITEEAPDLTETE
+612 EITEETPDQTETE
-625 ASAFESLDDEEEKFE
+625 ASAFESFDDEQKFE
-640 KADSFSFTENELKEI
+640 KAGSFSFTELELKEI

>member
-64 YREIRKDPQLKN
+64 CREIRKDPQLKN

-108 ALMLQEQLSQF
+108 ASMLQEQLSQF

-199 DTDISKDT
+199 DMDISKDT

-230 EEMTM
+230 EEMTV

-260 TVKTGTD
+260 TVKTETD
-267 PASTGLV
+267 PASTGLA

-285 AESRFKVEGEKTE
+285 AESRLKVEGEKTE

-350 ENLSSFEEPAEPSI
+350 ENLSSFEELAEPSI
-364 QDTDSDRRNTSE
+364 QDTDSDSKITSE
-376 SVQELDNYELGP
+376 SVQELDNYELEP
-388 DFEETGEESQ
+388 DFEETGEESL

-423 EQYVED
+423 EQFVED

-457 EQEESAESAM
+457 EQGESAESAM

-486 FEIEEEEFEKDLEKE
+486 FEIEEEEFEEDLEKE

-525 EFMLDEV
+525 EFMLDEL
-532 GDLLETD
+532 GDLLVTD
-539 EEESVDGEA
+539 EEGSVDGEA
-548 DYGDP
+548 DHGDP
-553 LVEELEGSLAAVSK
+553 LVEELEESLAAESK

-581 TEISLGLGL
+581 TEMSLGL

-612 EITEEAPDLTETE
+612 EITEEAPDQTETE
-625 ASAFESLDDEEEKFE
+625 ASAFESFDDEEEKFE

>member
-50 ILLSNSGGDQNYKN
+50 ILISNSGGDQKYKN
-64 YREIRKDPQLKN
+64 CREIRKDPQLKN

-108 ALMLQEQLSQF
+108 ASMLQEQLSQF

-199 DTDISKDT
+199 DMDISKDT

-219 ITSNGLEVIND
+219 ITSSGLEVIND

-260 TVKTGTD
+260 TVKTETD
-267 PASTGLV
+267 PASTGLA
-274 QLKDSGLEDKY
+274 QLKDSGLEDIY
-285 AESRFKVEGEKTE
+285 AESRLKVEDEKTE

-329 TPREGLTDIS
+329 TPREGLADIS

-364 QDTDSDRRNTSE
+364 QDTDSDSRITSE
-376 SVQELDNYELGP
+376 SVQELDNYELEP
-388 DFEETGEESQ
+388 DFEETGEESL

-417 VEIEDA
+417 VEIKDA
-423 EQYVED
+423 EQFVED

-436 EDFDESQGDA
+436 QDFDESQGDA

-474 EQMEALDSAETE
+474 EQMEALDSAQTE
-486 FEIEEEEFEKDLEKE
+486 FELEEKQFEEDLEKE

-525 EFMLDEV
+525 EFMLDEL

-553 LVEELEGSLAAVSK
+553 LVEELEESLAAESK

-575 FDKKVY
+575 FDKKLY
-581 TEISLGLGL
+581 TEMSLGL

-612 EITEEAPDLTETE
+612 EITEEAPDQAETE
-625 ASAFESLDDEEEKFE
+625 ASAFESFDDEEEKFE

>member
-64 YREIRKDPQLKN
+64 CREIRKDPQLKN

-108 ALMLQEQLSQF
+108 ASMLQEQLSQF

-169 EELEQNALEPKFASS
+169 EELEQNALEPKLSSS

-199 DTDISKDT
+199 DMDISKDT

-260 TVKTGTD
+260 TIKTGTD

-285 AESRFKVEGEKTE
+285 AESRLKVEGEKTE

-350 ENLSSFEEPAEPSI
+350 ENLSTFEEPAEPSI
-364 QDTDSDRRNTSE
+364 QDTDSDRRITSE
-376 SVQELDNYELGP
+376 SVQELDNYELEP
-388 DFEETGEESQ
+388 DFEETGEESL

-486 FEIEEEEFEKDLEKE
+486 FEIEEEQFEEDLEKE

-525 EFMLDEV
+525 EFMLDEL

-553 LVEELEGSLAAVSK
+553 LVEELEESLAAESK

-581 TEISLGLGL
+581 TEMSLGL

-612 EITEEAPDLTETE
+612 EITEEAPDQTETE
-625 ASAFESLDDEEEKFE
+625 ASAFESFDDEEEKFE

>member
-50 ILLSNSGGDQNYKN
+50 ILLSNLGGDQNYKN
-64 YREIRKDPQLKN
+64 CREIRKDPQLKN

-108 ALMLQEQLSQF
+108 ASMLQEQLSQF
-119 VTLDDNFGIEPDNE
+119 VALGDNFGIEPDND

-160 PVEEGSQVT
+160 PVEEGTQVA
-169 EELEQNALEPKFASS
+169 EELEENALEPKITSS

-199 DTDISKDT
+199 GINISEDT
-207 VKKAE
+207 VKKGE

-219 ITSNGLEVIND
+219 IRSKGPEVIND

-247 DGIEIDSEEVVTD
+247 DGIEFDSEEVVKD
-260 TVKTGTD
+260 TVKIETD
-267 PASTGLV
+267 TDSTGLA
-274 QLKDSGLEDKY
+274 QLKDSGLENKY
-285 AESRFKVEGEKTE
+285 AENSLKVEGEKTE

-350 ENLSSFEEPAEPSI
+350 ENLSTFEEPAEPLI
-364 QDTDSDRRNTSE
+364 QDTDSDRRITSE
-376 SVQELDNYELGP
+376 SVQELDNYELEL
-388 DFEETGEESQ
+388 DFEETEEESQ
-398 SSLDNKLLT
+398 SSLDNKLLR

-417 VEIEDA
+417 VEIEDV
-423 EQYVED
+423 EQFVED

-446 DIMSMVHESIG
+446 DIMSMVDESIG
-457 EQEESAESAM
+457 GQEESAESAM
-467 IELEDLS
+467 NELEDLS
-474 EQMEALDSAETE
+474 EQMEALDAAETE
-486 FEIEEEEFEKDLEKE
+486 FEIEEEEFEEDLEKE
-501 KLEVEELSEDEL
+501 KLEVEELSADEL
-513 AVSEDDSEDELV
+513 AGSEDDSEDELI

-553 LVEELEGSLAAVSK
+553 LVEELEESLAAESK
-567 DLQDVDAE
+567 DLQDIDAE
-575 FDKKVY
+575 FDTKVY
-581 TEISLGLGL
+581 TETSLGL
-590 EEDVFDSWDD
+590 EEDVFDSWYD

-612 EITEEAPDLTETE
+612 EITEETPDQTETE
-625 ASAFESLDDEEEKFE
+625 ASAFESFDDEQKFE
-640 KADSFSFTENELKEI
+640 KAGSFSFTELELKEI

>member
-64 YREIRKDPQLKN
+64 CREIRKDPQLKN

-108 ALMLQEQLSQF
+108 ASMLQEQLSQF

-153 GEQEVNS
+153 GEQEVNL

-169 EELEQNALEPKFASS
+169 EELEQNALEPKYTSS
-184 AGSEMDS
+184 AGSEMYS
-191 MILDDISA
+191 MILDDTSA
-199 DTDISKDT
+199 GIDISKDT

-230 EEMTM
+230 EGMIM
-235 DNGFEF
+235 DNDFEF

-260 TVKTGTD
+260 TVKTETD
-267 PASTGLV
+267 PSSTGLA

-285 AESRFKVEGEKTE
+285 AESRFKVEGEKTG

-350 ENLSSFEEPAEPSI
+350 ENLSTFEEPAEPSI
-364 QDTDSDRRNTSE
+364 QDTDSDRRITSE
-376 SVQELDNYELGP
+376 SVQELDYYELEP

-417 VEIEDA
+417 VEIEDV
-423 EQYVED
+423 EQFVED

-486 FEIEEEEFEKDLEKE
+486 FELEEEEFEKDLEKE

-539 EEESVDGEA
+539 EEESVDGEP

-553 LVEELEGSLAAVSK
+553 LVEELEGSLAAESK

-575 FDKKVY
+575 SDKKVY
-581 TEISLGLGL
+581 TEMSL

-600 AEDAFMGFDREK
+600 AEGAFMGFDREK
-612 EITEEAPDLTETE
+612 EITEEAPDQTETE
-625 ASAFESLDDEEEKFE
+625 ASAFESFEDEEEKFE
-640 KADSFSFTENELKEI
+640 KADSFSYTENELKEI

>member
-169 EELEQNALEPKFASS
+169 EELEQNALEPKLSSS

-350 ENLSSFEEPAEPSI
+350 ENLSTFEEPAEPSI
-364 QDTDSDRRNTSE
+364 QDTDSDRRITSE
-376 SVQELDNYELGP
+376 SVQELDNYELEP

-398 SSLDNKLLT
+398 SSLDNKLLR

-417 VEIEDA
+417 VEIEDV
-423 EQYVED
+423 EQFVED

-446 DIMSMVHESIG
+446 DIMSMVDESIG

-467 IELEDLS
+467 NELEDLS
-474 EQMEALDSAETE
+474 EQMEALDAAETE
-486 FEIEEEEFEKDLEKE
+486 FEIEEEEFEEDLEKE
-501 KLEVEELSEDEL
+501 KLEVEELSADEL
-513 AVSEDDSEDELV
+513 AVSEDDSEDELI

-553 LVEELEGSLAAVSK
+553 LVEELEESLAAESK

-575 FDKKVY
+575 SDKKVY
-581 TEISLGLGL
+581 TEMSLGL
-590 EEDVFDSWDD
+590 EEDVFESWDD

-625 ASAFESLDDEEEKFE
+625 ASAFESLYDEEEKFE
-640 KADSFSFTENELKEI
+640 KAGSFSFTELELKEI

>member
-50 ILLSNSGGDQNYKN
+50 ILLSNLGGDQNYKN
-64 YREIRKDPQLKN
+64 CREIRKDPQLKN

-108 ALMLQEQLSQF
+108 ASMLQEQLSQF
-119 VTLDDNFGIEPDNE
+119 VDLGDNFGIEPDND

-141 SSIDNQLNDIKE
+141 SLIDNQLNDIKE

-169 EELEQNALEPKFASS
+169 EELEQNALEPKFSSS

-199 DTDISKDT
+199 DMDISKDT

-219 ITSNGLEVIND
+219 ITSKGLEVIND

-260 TVKTGTD
+260 TVKTETD
-267 PASTGLV
+267 TDSTGLA

-285 AESRFKVEGEKTE
+285 AENRLKVEGEKTE

-316 LDDIWSRSPELDQ
+316 LDDIWSRSLELDQ

-339 LEEEDFQPEFP
+339 LEEEDFQPEIP

-364 QDTDSDRRNTSE
+364 QDTDSDSRITSE
-376 SVQELDNYELGP
+376 SVQELDNYELGL
-388 DFEETGEESQ
+388 DFEETGEESL
-398 SSLDNKLLT
+398 SSLENKLLS
-407 DSVEQDLEET
+407 DSVEQDLEKT
-417 VEIEDA
+417 VEIKDV
-423 EQYVED
+423 EQFVGD

-486 FEIEEEEFEKDLEKE
+486 FEIEEEQFEDDLEKE

-525 EFMLDEV
+525 EFMLDEL

-553 LVEELEGSLAAVSK
+553 LVEELEESLAAESK

-581 TEISLGLGL
+581 TEMSLGL
-590 EEDVFDSWDD
+590 EEDVFDSWYD

-612 EITEEAPDLTETE
+612 EITEETPDQTETE
-625 ASAFESLDDEEEKFE
+625 ASAFESFDDEQKFE
-640 KADSFSFTENELKEI
+640 KAGSFSFTELELKEI

>member
-64 YREIRKDPQLKN
+64 CREIRKDPQLKN

-108 ALMLQEQLSQF
+108 ASMLQEQLSQF

-199 DTDISKDT
+199 DMDISKDT

-260 TVKTGTD
+260 TVKTETD
-267 PASTGLV
+267 PASTGLA

-285 AESRFKVEGEKTE
+285 AESRLKVEGEKTE

-364 QDTDSDRRNTSE
+364 QDTDSDSRITSE
-376 SVQELDNYELGP
+376 SVQELDNYELEP

-407 DSVEQDLEET
+407 GSVEQDLEET
-417 VEIEDA
+417 VEIEDV
-423 EQYVED
+423 EQFVGD

-467 IELEDLS
+467 NELEDLS

-486 FEIEEEEFEKDLEKE
+486 FEIEEEEFEEDLEKE

-525 EFMLDEV
+525 EFMLDEL

-539 EEESVDGEA
+539 EEGSVDGEA

-553 LVEELEGSLAAVSK
+553 LVEEVEESLAAESK

-575 FDKKVY
+575 SDKKVY
-581 TEISLGLGL
+581 TEMSLGL

>member
-1 MSQLIL
+1 
-7 VLEENPEIQSLIAA
+7 
-21 SLKASAISVTQE
+21 
-33 SNPDLFVQQAL
+33 
-44 NLEPDL
+44 
-50 ILLSNSGGDQNYKN
+50 
-64 YREIRKDPQLKN
+64 
-76 IPIIL
+76 
-81 LVNPKDELDEKII
+81 
-94 SELGIDGLLRKPFE
+94 
-108 ALMLQEQLSQF
+108 
-119 VTLDDNFGIEPDNE
+119 
-133 GEDFKIDM
+133 
-141 SSIDNQLNDIKE
+141 
-153 GEQEVNS
+153 
-160 PVEEGSQVT
+160 
-169 EELEQNALEPKFASS
+169 
-184 AGSEMDS
+184 MDS
-191 MILDDISA
+191 MILGDISA
-199 DTDISKDT
+199 DIDISTDK

-212 VELDENE
+212 VELDENG

-230 EEMTM
+230 EEVTM

-260 TVKTGTD
+260 TLKIETD
-267 PASTGLV
+267 SSSTGLA
-274 QLKDSGLEDKY
+274 QLKDSGLEDIY
-285 AESRFKVEGEKTE
+285 AESRLKVDGEKTE
-298 QDLKAPADID
+298 QDLQVPSDID

-339 LEEEDFQPEFP
+339 LEEEEFQSEFP

-364 QDTDSDRRNTSE
+364 QDTDSESRIPSE
-376 SVQELDNYELGP
+376 SVQELDNYELES
-388 DFEETGEESQ
+388 DFEEPGEESL
-398 SSLDNKLLT
+398 SSLDKKLLT
-407 DSVEQDLEET
+407 DSVEQYLEET
-417 VEIEDA
+417 VEIKDA
-423 EQYVED
+423 EQFVED

-486 FEIEEEEFEKDLEKE
+486 FEIEEEQFEKDLEKE

-513 AVSEDDSEDELV
+513 AVSEDDLEDELV

-539 EEESVDGEA
+539 EEESVDGEV

-553 LVEELEGSLAAVSK
+553 LVEEMEESLVAEAK
-567 DLQDVDAE
+567 HLQDVDVE

-581 TEISLGLGL
+581 TEMSLGLA
-590 EEDVFDSWDD
+590 EDVFDSWDD

-612 EITEEAPDLTETE
+612 EITEEAPDQTETE
-625 ASAFESLDDEEEKFE
+625 ASAFESFDDEEEKFE

>member
-64 YREIRKDPQLKN
+64 CREIRKDPQLKN

-108 ALMLQEQLSQF
+108 ASMLQEQLSQF

-160 PVEEGSQVT
+160 PFEEGSQVT
-169 EELEQNALEPKFASS
+169 EELEQKAVEPKFASS

-260 TVKTGTD
+260 TVKTETD
-267 PASTGLV
+267 PASTGLA

-285 AESRFKVEGEKTE
+285 AESRLKVEGEKTE

-350 ENLSSFEEPAEPSI
+350 GNLSTFEGPAEPSI
-364 QDTDSDRRNTSE
+364 QDTDSDRRITSE
-376 SVQELDNYELGP
+376 SVQELDNYELEP

-486 FEIEEEEFEKDLEKE
+486 FEIEEEQFEEDLEKE

-525 EFMLDEV
+525 EFMLDEL

-553 LVEELEGSLAAVSK
+553 LVEELEESLAAESK

-581 TEISLGLGL
+581 TEMSLGL

-612 EITEEAPDLTETE
+612 EITEEAPDQTETE
-625 ASAFESLDDEEEKFE
+625 ASAFESFDDEEEKFE